1 MKEKELS
8 EIREKVAASVK
19 REITGWDIKLAK
31 LEGIAEGLMG
41 RGKWIKPAN
50 VVMAKKLCCYYMR
63 KSGFSYP
70 QIGAFMK
77 YKTHVTA
84 MHHYNN
90 CVSIIED
97 KQFSDKDYLKAHRLA
112 KENGVW

>member
-1 MKEKELS
+1 MKDKKLS
-8 EIREKVAASVK
+8 DIREKVAASI
-19 REITGWDIKLAK
+19 RGEITGWDIKLAK

-41 RGKWIKPAN
+41 RGKGIKPAN

-63 KSGFSYP
+63 KADFSYP
-70 QIGAFMK
+70 QIAAFLG

-84 MHHYNN
+84 MHHYND
-90 CVSIIED
+90 CVSFIDD
-97 KQFSDKDYLKAHRLA
+97 KQIADKDYLKAHKLA